1 MKKAILIG
9 VSCLMILCSGCSA
22 LAEGV
27 QNLGHSKNSQG
38 DGFSLFGLQET
49 TPATTPETTAATTAP
64 VPETTAPPT
73 TEATAPTTM
82 PMETIPVVTRPP
94 ETTPQYDQS
103 YGGYNSGSYL
113 QKIYI
118 GQSIYSGP
126 GYGYSYV
133 RGVEE
138 TNNYTIVDEAYD
150 FDGRLWGKLKSGIGW
165 VDLTDIRSGGYD
177 YDFDYDFEYN
187 DYYGTYYSVN
197 YIAKIK
203 DANCPI
209 YSTPSYNGGY
219 VGTVQEAG
227 SYTIVQETCD
237 EYGRLWGKLKSGLGW
252 VCLSDY
258 T

>member
-73 TEATAPTTM
+73 TEATVPATVPT
-82 PMETIPVVTRPP
+82 ETIPYVTRPP
-94 ETTPQYDQS
+94 ETVPQTAQ
-103 YGGYNSGSYL
+103 SGSYL
-113 QKIYI
+113 ERITL

-126 GYGYSYV
+126 GYSYSYV

-150 FDGRLWGKLKSGIGW
+150 MEGRLWGKLKSGVGW

-177 YDFDYDFEYN
+177 YDYYN
-187 DYYGTYYSVN
+187 WGYGQYYSTN

-209 YSTPSYNGGY
+209 YSTPSYNGAY
-219 VGTVQEAG
+219 VGTVEKAG
-227 SYTIVQETCD
+227 SYTIVQETYD